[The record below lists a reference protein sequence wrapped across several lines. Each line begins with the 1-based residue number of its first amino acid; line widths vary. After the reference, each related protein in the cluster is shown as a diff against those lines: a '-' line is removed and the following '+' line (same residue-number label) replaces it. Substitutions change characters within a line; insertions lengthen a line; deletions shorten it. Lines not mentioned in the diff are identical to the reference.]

1 MEQRCR
7 RLIPTLALVLICLW
21 SEPGFGSG
29 FALYEA
35 GARSSALGG
44 TMVGRAD
51 DLSAIFYN
59 PAGLTQLPGFRVM
72 GGVSLIMPNVDV
84 ATRMGPVSTSN
95 HMHDKVFFP
104 PHLYLSY
111 QIPSSP
117 LWLGLGVFSPFGLG
131 VEFNPNWPGQVN
143 NIKTTISSININ
155 PTVAVK
161 ITDYL
166 SVGAGL
172 DFMIFTFE
180 MRRILPL
187 PLLGPQD
194 TTIKADS
201 LGVGGNV
208 GILVKPTDYLSL
220 GVSWRSQV
228 RQNLQ
233 GRATYT
239 PASLLNADA
248 QGKVILPDM
257 IFTGVMFKPMKS
269 LSVEAGFIY
278 TRWSLFRQLDLHF
291 NNPLGTL
298 SEVKNWRDV
307 WRVQVGVEYRA
318 ADWLDLRAGYAFDQE
333 PVPDQYADYI
343 VPASDRHYFSFGPG
357 FRWRHWTLDLSYTFM
372 FMADRTINHSQT
384 LGVLPSTYENRYAHI
399 LAFSLGYRF

>member
-1 MEQRCR
+1 M
-7 RLIPTLALVLICLW
+7 
-21 SEPGFGSG
+21 
-29 FALYEA
+29 
-35 GARSSALGG
+35 
-44 TMVGRAD
+44 
-51 DLSAIFYN
+51 
-59 PAGLTQLPGFRVM
+59 
-72 GGVSLIMPNVDV
+72 
-84 ATRMGPVSTSN
+84 
-95 HMHDKVFFP
+95 
-104 PHLYLSY
+104 
-111 QIPSSP
+111 
-117 LWLGLGVFSPFGLG
+117 
-131 VEFNPNWPGQVN
+131 
-143 NIKTTISSININ
+143 
-155 PTVAVK
+155 
-161 ITDYL
+161 
-166 SVGAGL
+166 
-172 DFMIFTFE
+172 
-180 MRRILPL
+180 
-187 PLLGPQD
+187 
-194 TTIKADS
+194 
-201 LGVGGNV
+201 
-208 GILVKPTDYLSL
+208 
-220 GVSWRSQV
+220 